1 MGGVVK
7 HLLSR
12 GNGIT
17 MRKQYWIG
25 PPEHNKT
32 SDQIEVWLES
42 GDLVTYVKPPKN
54 SNVPD
59 NFLIV
64 GFDTEFKTPD
74 SPVTGQQ
81 IKDGEAI
88 SEILSYQFYAKT
100 VDGVVWRGICCP
112 EKDQRLTLQEFMLFV
127 LGSGT
132 RLHGL
137 RSISSKIYLVGH
149 FTRAD
154 IPAFADFAQINNQF
168 SAVRNTFVS
177 IDRHLDVEICARHL
191 TNFH

>member
-1 MGGVVK
+1 
-7 HLLSR
+7 
-12 GNGIT
+12 

-25 PPEHNKT
+25 PPEHNKS

-42 GDLVTYVKPPKN
+42 GDLAPYVKPPKN
-54 SNVPD
+54 SDIPD

-64 GFDTEFKTPD
+64 GFDTEYKTPD
-74 SPVTGQQ
+74 SAVTGQQ
-81 IKDGEAI
+81 IKEGEAI

-100 VDGVVWRGICCP
+100 IDGVVWQGICCP

-127 LGSGT
+127 LGSGA

-137 RSISSKIYLVGH
+137 KSISSKIYLVGH

-177 IDRHLDVEICARHL
+177 IDRHLDVDIPTEDGQQCDS
-191 TNFH
+191 FGSDPS